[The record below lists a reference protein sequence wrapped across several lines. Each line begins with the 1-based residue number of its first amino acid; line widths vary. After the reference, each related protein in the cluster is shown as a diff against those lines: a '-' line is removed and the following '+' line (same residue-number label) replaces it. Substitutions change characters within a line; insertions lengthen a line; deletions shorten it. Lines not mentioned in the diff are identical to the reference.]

1 MRGRVLGKAAAF
13 AGPRALPP
21 LGLVAAAG
29 RTGREGEG
37 GRGRVCWV
45 SLLFI
50 YSCIFLYI

>member
-21 LGLVAAAG
+21 LGLVGAAG